1 MVEELEKKVFKIF
14 GLVFGLSSEELNLES
29 STENIEGWDSA
40 KHINLILALEDELNI
55 EFDEED
61 IFEML
66 DLKTILDK
74 IKKLKS

>member
-29 STENIEGWDSA
+29 STENIEGGDSA

>member
-1 MVEELEKKVFKIF
+1 MNEDLEKKVYEIF
-14 GLVFGLSSEELNLES
+14 SLVFGLPSESLNLES

-40 KHINLILALEDELNI
+40 KHINLILALEDELKI

-61 IFEML
+61 ILEML

>member
-1 MVEELEKKVFKIF
+1 MVEELENKVFKVF

-61 IFEML
+61 ILEML